1 MEEELREIKE
11 IALNNSKELKEHA
24 KRIDTNFE
32 RIQNNSMALE
42 ILKEYKEEIKQLHVE
57 KERQHDIIRKLY
69 RVILLLIT
77 CIIVL
82 GLHHLI
88 GIR

>member
-1 MEEELREIKE
+1 MEEELKEIKE

>member
-1 MEEELREIKE
+1 MEEELKEIKE

-32 RIQNNSMALE
+32 KIQNNSMALE
-42 ILKEYKEEIKQLHVE
+42 ILKEYKEEIKQLHAE

>member
-1 MEEELREIKE
+1 MEEELKEIKE

-24 KRIDTNFE
+24 KKIDTNFE
-32 RIQNNSMALE
+32 RIQYNSMALE
-42 ILKEYKEEIKQLHVE
+42 ILKEYKEEIKQLHAE